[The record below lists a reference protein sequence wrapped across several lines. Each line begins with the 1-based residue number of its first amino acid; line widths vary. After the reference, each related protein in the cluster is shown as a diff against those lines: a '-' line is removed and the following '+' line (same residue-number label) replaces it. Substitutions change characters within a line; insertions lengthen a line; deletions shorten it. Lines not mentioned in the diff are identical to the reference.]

1 MAYDAMKATNPAAFL
16 WFVAIIVLGNYI
28 LLNLFLAILLEN
40 FSTSGST
47 GGANTANSAGGTLA
61 AAAKTAQLLAW
72 MQDLLEGSW
81 FARMARRRN
90 RVAALRDTDGSD
102 GDIVAPPAAVQCGS
116 DPGIDKR
123 QLLAHDRWSTAGQG
137 GREQEQ
143 AAGGA
148 DVRGSAGLLGR
159 GAGADDGASLATHVT
174 SSMPGLR
181 TSAAGGY
188 PAAVTAAA
196 AARRR

>member
-1 MAYDAMKATNPAAFL
+1 MNATNPAAFL

-40 FSTSGST
+40 FSTSRSA
-47 GGANTANSAGGTLA
+47 GGASTANSAGGTLA

-72 MQDLLEGSW
+72 MQDLLESSW
-81 FARMARRRN
+81 FARMLRRRN

-102 GDIVAPPAAVQCGS
+102 GELMAPPAAAHLGS
-116 DPGIDKR
+116 DQGIDKR
-123 QLLAHDRWSTAGQG
+123 LLLAHDTWSAAGQG
-137 GREQEQ
+137 GREQEPSAGGVGVRGPAGLHGDG
-143 AAGGA
+143 AAG
-148 DVRGSAGLLGR
+148 
-159 GAGADDGASLATHVT
+159 DGGNSLSGHLT

-181 TSAAGGY
+181 TSVAGGY
-188 PAAVTAAA
+188 PTAA

>member
-1 MAYDAMKATNPAAFL
+1 MNATKPAAFL

-40 FSTSGST
+40 FSTSGSA
-47 GGANTANSAGGTLA
+47 GGASTANSAGGTLA

-81 FARMARRRN
+81 FARMLRQRN

-102 GDIVAPPAAVQCGS
+102 GELVAPTVAARSGS
-116 DPGIDKR
+116 DPGLAGIDKR
-123 QLLAHDRWSTAGQG
+123 RLLAKDRWSAAGQG
-137 GREQEQ
+137 RQDQEHS
-143 AAGGA
+143 ASLVGIRGPAGLCGDGAGG
-148 DVRGSAGLLGR
+148 
-159 GAGADDGASLATHVT
+159 DDGVSLSGHVT
-174 SSMPGLR
+174 SSMPGFR
-181 TSAAGGY
+181 TSVAGGY
-188 PAAVTAAA
+188 PNAAA

>member
-1 MAYDAMKATNPAAFL
+1 MHATNPATFL

-40 FSTSGST
+40 FSASGSA
-47 GGANTANSAGGTLA
+47 GGASTANSAGGTLA

-81 FARMARRRN
+81 FAKMLRRRN
-90 RVAALRDTDGSD
+90 RVAALRDTDGSH
-102 GDIVAPPAAVQCGS
+102 GEIVAPPAAAHRGS
-116 DPGIDKR
+116 DPGLAGIDKR
-123 QLLAHDRWSTAGQG
+123 RLLAQDRWSAAGQG
-137 GREQEQ
+137 GQEQEH
-143 AAGGA
+143 AAGGLGI
-148 DVRGSAGLLGR
+148 RGPAGLRVDGS
-159 GAGADDGASLATHVT
+159 GADDGFMPSAHAT

-181 TSAAGGY
+181 TSVAGGY
-188 PAAVTAAA
+188 PAAAAA